1 MKSVSFKGVGKIR
14 EKTGKEELSS
24 DDVQKAVHDVIRRL
38 NRILP
43 NYKTIRRVQIR
54 REKLARNGTQKVTR
68 HKEEADPPD
77 ESFNTKETSK

>member
-1 MKSVSFKGVGKIR
+1 MSYVAFSPKQ
-14 EKTGKEELSS
+14 L
-24 DDVQKAVHDVIRRL
+24 AYRL